1 MSRRMSRD
9 LRTRTRD
16 ARGSDTPGAVRV
28 GTHEAPGTLV
38 GATSRSEQALQR
50 AALAVSR
57 AGGPRVYEALIA
69 ELADILEVDVAFV
82 AVFDDVGRTQ
92 LRSLAAWLDGHL
104 LRNFCY
110 ALAGTPCAQVVGREF
125 RYVAQGASAD
135 FAADTIFTA
144 KGMDCYA
151 AYPLF
156 DGSGESLGL
165 LVTMTRTAMADPAL
179 AESMLKI
186 FAMRIS
192 AEIEHGRAEE
202 ALRRAAV
209 AVSSAEGTGVF
220 HELVRVLATVLG
232 VEIAYIALPKP
243 ETPGTLRTLAFYKE
257 GRRMEDFEY
266 QIAGTP
272 CEQILRTGCYCA
284 LPDRLGERL
293 PDDGVFATM
302 EADSHAGLPLTTS
315 DGALLGIIAVA
326 SRKPLPHLELV
337 ESMLKIFAARVR
349 TEIERSRAEAALR
362 SSEEQYRAIFDAS
375 ADALVLWDSTPRRV
389 DVTAAYERIHGFT
402 RDEVLRSDYRSGM
415 PAEYAERRRE
425 LVQRTLAGTPCV
437 VELETWRK
445 DGERIEVEVR
455 TIPVQYRGEPHV
467 LAIIRDVTERKRIE
481 ATARASEEQYRE
493 IFNASIDGMA
503 LWDDSGR
510 IADVNPAFLEMHGFD
525 RAEIE
530 GADCS
535 TFIAVE
541 GREPCMKLVRMA
553 LAGQRSQGEHVTQH
567 KSGLLR
573 NMEIRAIP
581 VRYHGRP
588 HALTLVRDITERKL
602 TDEALRGSAA
612 QYRAMFDAWEDALV
626 LRDANFRIVD
636 VNTTYEKFTGRRR
649 EDVLGVDRVLANP
662 PDVDARVKALHGR
675 ALAGESIQLETQLLN
690 VDGTQ
695 RDLELRGVPI
705 RHQGEPHVLYIGR
718 DITARKRADAER
730 AVLEAQLRQSQKM
743 EAIGQLTGGIAHDF
757 NNILQ
762 GVIGFVVLAKERQA
776 TLGDPRLGRYLD
788 RVHSAA
794 QRAGNLI
801 RQMLTFSRG
810 QRGERLPL
818 SPAPLVHE
826 ATQMLRSTLPSTIEL
841 RTRSEEDVPAILV
854 DPIQFE
860 QVLLNLS
867 INARD
872 AIHNVGDIEVSTG
885 VIAVNETMCAS
896 CRQRL
901 SGIFVELTV
910 RDSGPGIPIHVIERM
925 FEPFFTT
932 KEVGKGSGMG
942 LAMVHGIVHDHGGHI
957 LVDSASGAGTTMR
970 VLFPP
975 LDADADAAGAPRRQE
990 SGSQHAVSR
999 KANLKGRVLVAE
1011 DEAAVRE
1018 LLYDLLTGWGL
1029 DVTLATTGVEALALF
1044 EVDAQRFDLLLTDL
1058 TMPGMTGVAF
1068 AQAATRL
1075 RPGIP
1080 VLLCTGFSDDLRDD
1094 EIAAAGIR
1102 AVLRK
1107 PLEPADLHASLVR
1120 LIETSIASS
1129 DGGPG
1134 IGKDSSG
1141 V

>member
-9 LRTRTRD
+9 LGTKTRD
-16 ARGSDTPGAVRV
+16 ARDSENPRAVVAARPSSETRGTVV
-28 GTHEAPGTLV
+28 GTS
-38 GATSRSEQALQR
+38 SRSEQALQR

-82 AVFDDVGRTQ
+82 AVFDDVGRTHM
-92 LRSLAAWLDGHL
+92 RSLAAWLEGRL
-104 LRNFCY
+104 LRNFSY
-110 ALAGTPCAQVVGREF
+110 ALAGTPCVRVVGREF
-125 RYVAQGASAD
+125 RYVAQGVSAE
-135 FAADTIFTA
+135 FGPGTIFAA

-186 FAMRIS
+186 FAMRMS

-209 AVSSAEGTGVF
+209 AVSSAEGAGVF
-220 HELVRVLATVLG
+220 RELVRVLATVLG

-243 ETPGTLRTLAFYKE
+243 EDQGTLKTLAFYKE
-257 GRRMEDFEY
+257 GRVIEDFEY
-266 QIAGTP
+266 RIAGTP
-272 CEQILRTGCYCA
+272 CEQILRSGYSA

-293 PDDGVFATM
+293 PNDGVFAAM
-302 EADSHAGLPLTTS
+302 EADSHAGLPLTSSNGT
-315 DGALLGIIAVA
+315 LLGIIAVA
-326 SRKPLPHLELV
+326 SRKPLPNLELV

-389 DVTAAYERIHGFT
+389 DVNAAYERIHGFT
-402 RDEVLRSDYRSGM
+402 RDEVLRSDYRAGM

-425 LVQRTLAGTPCV
+425 LVQRTLAGTPCA
-437 VELETWRK
+437 VELETLRK

-510 IADVNPAFLEMHGFD
+510 IADVNPAFVEMHGFD

-530 GADCS
+530 GADCAM
-535 TFIAVE
+535 FIPAE
-541 GREPCMKLVRMA
+541 GREACMGLVRTA
-553 LAGQRSQGEHVTQH
+553 LAGERSQGEHVTRH

-636 VNTTYEKFTGRRR
+636 VNTTYERFTGRRR

-762 GVIGFVVLAKERQA
+762 GVIGYVVLAKERQEA
-776 TLGDPRLGRYLD
+776 LGDPRLGRYLD
-788 RVHSAA
+788 RVHAAA

-801 RQMLTFSRG
+801 RQMLMFSRG

-818 SPAPLVHE
+818 LPAPLVYE

-841 RTRSEEDVPAILV
+841 RTMSDDDVPAILV

-872 AIHNVGDIEVSTG
+872 AMHNVGDIEVSTG
-885 VIAVNETMCAS
+885 VADVNDTVCAS
-896 CRQRL
+896 CRQRV
-901 SGIFVELTV
+901 SGIFVELAV

-925 FEPFFTT
+925 FEPFYTT
-932 KEVGKGSGMG
+932 KDVGKGSGMG

-957 LVDSASGAGTTMR
+957 LVDSALGEGTTMR
-970 VLFPP
+970 VVFPP
-975 LDADADAAGAPRRQE
+975 LDADSAPPREE
-990 SGSQHAVSR
+990 SGSQPMVSR
-999 KANLKGRVLVAE
+999 NAELKGRVLVAE
-1011 DEAAVRE
+1011 DEAAVRD
-1018 LLYDLLTGWGL
+1018 LLFDLLTGWGL
-1029 DVTLATTGVEALALF
+1029 DVTLAATGVEALALF
-1044 EVDAQRFDLLLTDL
+1044 HVDAQRFDLVLTDL
-1058 TMPGMTGVAF
+1058 TMPGMTGVAL
-1068 AQAATRL
+1068 AQAVTQL
-1075 RPGIP
+1075 RPGMP
-1080 VLLCTGFSDDLRDD
+1080 VLLCTGFSDDLREE
-1094 EIAAAGIR
+1094 EITAAGIH

-1107 PLEPADLHASLVR
+1107 PLEPADLRANLDR
-1120 LIETSIASS
+1120 LIATSLASPSVGSRIGMDSS
-1129 DGGPG
+1129 DP
-1134 IGKDSSG
+1134 KA
-1141 V
+1141 